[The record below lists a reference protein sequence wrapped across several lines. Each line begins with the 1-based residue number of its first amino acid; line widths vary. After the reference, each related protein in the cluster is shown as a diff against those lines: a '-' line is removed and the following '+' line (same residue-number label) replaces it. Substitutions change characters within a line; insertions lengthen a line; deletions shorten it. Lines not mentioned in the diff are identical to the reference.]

1 MKWKWLSQCRIVQ
14 LVTVDLVSL
23 GKVTLIVAEVGV
35 VHCVEVE
42 HGVTGLVDVDHP
54 YMDLFL
60 PSISMDVKPH
70 SLIVG
75 RLLDQ

>member
-60 PSISMDVKPH
+60 PS
-70 SLIVG
+70 SLTA
-75 RLLDQ
+75 